1 VSIHVFVDESVRRDY
16 LVCAVAVEA
25 RRIEHSR
32 RIMRSLIPP
41 GQRRL
46 HFAKERDDRRRQ
58 FLARIVQLPVQAS
71 FFMATGHAVPAR
83 RTCLQDALVS
93 LADTQVS
100 RLVIELAEPEYERDR
115 QSIAGVAGKVPWLDT
130 ASVEHMPGHTDPM
143 LWVPDALAWAYGAG
157 GSWRSQVEQL
167 IDPG

>member
-1 VSIHVFVDESVRRDY
+1 MSIHVFVDESIRRDY
-16 LVCAVAVEA
+16 LVCAVVVEA

-32 RIMRSLIPP
+32 RIMRSLIPA

-58 FLARIVQLPVQAS
+58 LLARIVELPVQAA
-71 FFMATGHAVPAR
+71 FFRAAGHAVPAR
-83 RTCLQDALVS
+83 RTCLQDAVTS
-93 LADTQVS
+93 LADRPVS

-115 QSIAGVAGKVPWLDT
+115 QSIAEVVEKVPWLQT
-130 ASVEHMPGHTDPM
+130 ASVEHMPAHADPM

-157 GSWRSQVEQL
+157 GDWREQVGPLVE
-167 IDPG
+167 PR